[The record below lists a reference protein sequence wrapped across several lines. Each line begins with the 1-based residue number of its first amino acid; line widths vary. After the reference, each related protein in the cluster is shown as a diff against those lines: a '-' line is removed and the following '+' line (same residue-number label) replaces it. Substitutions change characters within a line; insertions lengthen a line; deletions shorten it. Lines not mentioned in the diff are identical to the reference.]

1 MNGLSDRFATW
12 DAAYVLGA
20 LSPAERR
27 EYEEHLAGC
36 PACQAAVSE
45 LAGTARAC
53 WPRCPPRTPPC
64 SPRPRPRCST
74 TVRRRTC
81 WRGCGRG
88 RARRWRRTGALVGAA
103 AALVL
108 VLAGIAYAVGL
119 LPFGSGDPRRVA
131 FESVQPTG
139 LTAVADVV
147 PVKDG
152 TKIEVQCAYGETN
165 EPHPGGGYG
174 NAEYTIYVVDRD
186 GNATEIKRVAGQAQP
201 DDDPRRTHATLKVR
215 QIDAVEIRYA
225 PSRPDCAARQP
236 PLTPG

>member
-1 MNGLSDRFATW
+1 VNGTSDRFATW

-45 LAGTARAC
+45 LAGMPGLLAQVPPEDAALLAAAPAEVLDDGPPPDLLARI
-53 WPRCPPRTPPC
+53 
-64 SPRPRPRCST
+64 
-74 TVRRRTC
+74 
-81 WRGCGRG
+81 RG
-88 RARRWRRTGALVGAA
+88 RSDRRWRRTSTLVGAA

-119 LPFGSGDPRRVA
+119 LPFGSSDPRRVA
-131 FESVQPTG
+131 FESVRPTA

-147 PVKDG
+147 PVADG

-165 EPHPGGGYG
+165 EPSPGGGYG
-174 NAEYTIYVVDRD
+174 HAEYTIYVVDRD
-186 GNATEIKRVAGQAQP
+186 GNATEIKRWPVKPNRTMTP
-201 DDDPRRTHATLKVR
+201 DGHTPLKVS
-215 QIDAVEIRYA
+215 QIEAVEIRYA
-225 PSRPDCAARQP
+225 PRDVTVLRAELR
-236 PLTPG
+236 

>member
-1 MNGLSDRFATW
+1 MSGTTDRFATW

-45 LAGTARAC
+45 LAGMPGLLAQV
-53 WPRCPPRTPPC
+53 PPEDAALLAAAPAEMLDDGPPPDLLDRIR
-64 SPRPRPRCST
+64 SRSG
-74 TVRRRTC
+74 RRR
-81 WRGCGRG
+81 RL
-88 RARRWRRTGALVGAA
+88 TGALAGAA

-119 LPFGSGDPRRVA
+119 LPFGSSEPRRVA
-131 FESVQPTG
+131 FEAVRPTA

-147 PVKDG
+147 PVEDG
-152 TKIEVQCAYGETN
+152 TNIEVQCAYGGAN
-165 EPHPGGGYG
+165 EPWPGGGYG
-174 NAEYTIYVVDRD
+174 NADYTIYVVDRD
-186 GNATEIKRVAGQAQP
+186 GNATEIKRWPVKPNRTMTP
-201 DDDPRRTHATLKVR
+201 DGHTPLRVR

-225 PSRPDCAARQP
+225 PHDQTVLRANLR
-236 PLTPG
+236 

>member
-1 MNGLSDRFATW
+1 MNGTSDRFATW

-45 LAGTARAC
+45 LAGMPGLLAQV
-53 WPRCPPRTPPC
+53 PPEDAALLAAAPAEVLDEGPPADLLE
-64 SPRPRPRCST
+64 RI
-74 TVRRRTC
+74 
-81 WRGCGRG
+81 RG
-88 RARRWRRTGALVGAA
+88 RSERRWRLTSTVVGAA

-108 VLAGIAYAVGL
+108 VLAGIAYAAGL
-119 LPFGSGDPRRVA
+119 LPLGSGEPRRIA
-131 FESVQPTG
+131 FESVRPTG

-152 TKIEVQCAYGETN
+152 TQIEVQCAYGADN

-174 NAEYTIYVVDRD
+174 NAEYTIFVVDRD
-186 GNATEIKRVAGQAQP
+186 GNATEIKRWGVKPNRTMTP
-201 DDDPRRTHATLKVR
+201 DGHTDLKVR
-215 QIDAVEIRYA
+215 QIEAVEIRYA
-225 PSRPDCAARQP
+225 PRD
-236 PLTPG
+236 LTVLRAELR